1 MNTAMRQKRILICT
15 FLVVPVLLT
24 VAFVLYPTLD
34 MIRMSFTDWDGVKD
48 LQNYVW
54 FDNYKKVIF
63 DSPEVWQA
71 FKNSLIYLVIGLL
84 FIPLEIIFAVFLNS
98 KIRAAGLYKSVIFMP
113 YIINGVAI
121 AYAFSFFFSPENG
134 AFNGLLELFGLGGSI
149 RNWLS
154 DTEVVNYSLSS
165 VFIWRNFGFFTIL
178 FLTGL
183 KSIPEDLLE
192 AATIDGANGIQKLYY
207 VVVPG
212 IKRIIDIVIF
222 MTITWALQV
231 FDIPFVMTA
240 GGPGNASSTF
250 SVFTIKTAFN
260 FNGFG
265 LAAAMGVVM
274 IVIVCL
280 IIGIQQFIMRKGAE

>member
-1 MNTAMRQKRILICT
+1 MTSVEKQKKLIIFT
-15 FLVVPVLLT
+15 FLVVPLVLT

-34 MIRMSFTDWDGVKD
+34 MVRMSFTDWDGISSV
-48 LQNYVW
+48 QN
-54 FDNYKKVIF
+54 FIGLDNYKRVIF
-63 DSPEVWQA
+63 DSPEVWKA
-71 FKNSLIYLVIGLL
+71 FKNSLIYLGVGLL
-84 FIPLEIIFAVFLNS
+84 FIPIEIMFAAFLNS
-98 KIRAAGLYKSVIFMP
+98 KIRAAGLYKSIVFMP

-134 AFNGLLELFGLGGSI
+134 ALNGILQILGLEGLI
-149 RNWLS
+149 KNWLS
-154 DTEVVNYSLSS
+154 DEAVVNYSLAT

-183 KSIPEDLLE
+183 KSIPEDVLE
-192 AATIDGANGIQKLYY
+192 AATIDGASSFQKLYHIIL
-207 VVVPG
+207 PG
-212 IKRIIDIVIF
+212 IRRILDIVIF
-222 MTITWALQV
+222 MTITWSLQV

-274 IVIVCL
+274 ILIVCL
-280 IIGIQQFIMRKGAE
+280 IMGAQQLIMRRGEE

>member
-1 MNTAMRQKRILICT
+1 NFIGL
-15 FLVVPVLLT
+15 
-24 VAFVLYPTLD
+24 
-34 MIRMSFTDWDGVKD
+34 
-48 LQNYVW
+48 
-54 FDNYKKVIF
+54 DNYKRVIF

-71 FKNSLIYLVIGLL
+71 FKNSLIYLIVGLL
-84 FIPLEIIFAVFLNS
+84 FIPIEIMFAAFLNS
-98 KIRAAGLYKSVIFMP
+98 KIRGAGLYKSVVFMP

-134 AFNGLLELFGLGGSI
+134 ALNGILQLIGLEGLVK
-149 RNWLS
+149 NWLS
-154 DTEVVNYSLSS
+154 DEAVVNYSLAA
-165 VFIWRNFGFFTIL
+165 VFMWRNFGFFTIL

-183 KSIPEDLLE
+183 KSIPEDVLE
-192 AATIDGANGIQKLYY
+192 AATIDGANSFQKLRYIIL
-207 VVVPG
+207 PG
-212 IKRIIDIVIF
+212 IRRILDIVIF
-222 MTITWALQV
+222 MTITWSLQV

-274 IVIVCL
+274 IMIVVVIMGAQQL
-280 IIGIQQFIMRKGAE
+280 IMKRGGE